1 MMGIADAFAK
11 EDRVEVTFSDFYKL
25 MKESTKAEIVMNAV
39 NCNVPHKYI
48 REMATGRPENIDLKV
63 NMKCKDNGNV
73 DEIADAIHKKFEEHI
88 SGDGRDERV
97 DGGAKKAASRDIK
110 LTY

>member
-1 MMGIADAFAK
+1 MGIADAFAK

-48 REMATGRPENIDLKV
+48 REMVTGKSEAP
-63 NMKCKDNGNV
+63 GQ
-73 DEIADAIHKKFEEHI
+73 IH
-88 SGDGRDERV
+88 GRDMDRV
-97 DGGAKKAASRDIK
+97 GLPLKPLMHD
-110 LTY
+110 